1 MKSDLTLKQILNEI
15 ENAGIFHRQAFEV
28 IPPKVEYSLTEEGQK
43 LLPVMKL
50 MEEWG
55 DKFALNE
62 KLHEQSE

>member
-1 MKSDLTLKQILNEI
+1 MKSDLTLKQILNEL
-15 ENAGIFHRQAFEV
+15 ENARILHHYVIQM

-62 KLHEQSE
+62 KLDEQSE